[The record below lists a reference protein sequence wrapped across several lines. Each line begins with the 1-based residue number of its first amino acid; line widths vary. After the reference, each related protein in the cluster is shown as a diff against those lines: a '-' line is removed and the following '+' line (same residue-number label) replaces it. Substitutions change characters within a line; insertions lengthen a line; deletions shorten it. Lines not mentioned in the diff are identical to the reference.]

1 MIALKALVIIVVL
14 PLALFLQPCLSVAQ
28 LRSAED
34 VVRLF
39 LQVYGT
45 DRMAEILPYT
55 SPAFR
60 DGLSPEEWLKSTY
73 KTFKDSGYVRL
84 EGIIQFV
91 VIRGNKATVDVVT
104 WVKKKA
110 TIVRQVE
117 IYQLRHTNQGWQLL
131 DLRVEDETVAV
142 QPG

>member
-1 MIALKALVIIVVL
+1 MIALKALMITVVL

-45 DRMAEILPYT
+45 DRMAEIVPYT

-60 DGLSPEEWLKSTY
+60 DGLSPEKWLKSTY
-73 KTFKDSGYVRL
+73 KTFKDSGYV
-84 EGIIQFV
+84 
-91 VIRGNKATVDVVT
+91 
-104 WVKKKA
+104 
-110 TIVRQVE
+110 
-117 IYQLRHTNQGWQLL
+117 
-131 DLRVEDETVAV
+131 
-142 QPG
+142 